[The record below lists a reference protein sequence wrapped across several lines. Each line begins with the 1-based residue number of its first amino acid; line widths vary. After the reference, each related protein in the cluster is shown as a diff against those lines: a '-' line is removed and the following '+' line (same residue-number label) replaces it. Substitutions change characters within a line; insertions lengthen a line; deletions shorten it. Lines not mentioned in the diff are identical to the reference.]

1 MLLLNNVRPD
11 GMKNQEDPT
20 PFIKYLLR
28 IILAVYRDFEERIDI
43 VGGQTECRLQSYAA
57 QYPDELGNLPKVSC

>member
-11 GMKNQEDPT
+11 GMK
-20 PFIKYLLR
+20 IKKILR
-28 IILAVYRDFEERIDI
+28 RSLSIFFASFWLHIATLKSELILSVADRM
-43 VGGQTECRLQSYAA
+43 RLQSYAA

>member
-11 GMKNQEDPT
+11 GMK
-20 PFIKYLLR
+20 IKKILR
-28 IILAVYRDFEERIDI
+28 HALSIFFASFWLHIVTLKSELILSVADRM
-43 VGGQTECRLQSYAA
+43 RLQSYAA